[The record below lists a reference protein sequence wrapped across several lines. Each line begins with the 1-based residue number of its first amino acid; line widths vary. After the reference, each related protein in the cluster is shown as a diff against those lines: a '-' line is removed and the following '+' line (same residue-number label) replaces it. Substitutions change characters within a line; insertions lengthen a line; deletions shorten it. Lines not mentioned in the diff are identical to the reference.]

1 MLNVHITGEVHGF
14 DKKRQVPSKKQLIEM
29 ACALLT
35 GASEGQSPAKP
46 WPLEQLFV
54 HAEFGLVQ
62 WKEAYVWPG
71 ATLPPA
77 GF

>member
-1 MLNVHITGEVHGF
+1 
-14 DKKRQVPSKKQLIEM
+14 M

-62 WKEAYVWPG
+62 WKEAYVWPR

>member
-1 MLNVHITGEVHGF
+1 
-14 DKKRQVPSKKQLIEM
+14 M
-29 ACALLT
+29 ACAELT

-46 WPLEQLFV
+46 WPLEQLFL

-71 ATLPPA
+71 ATVPPA
-77 GF
+77 AFRECRKRERQRD